1 MLAAARS
8 GAASESTVTRS
19 SPLDL
24 FLLPL
29 KFFGG
34 ARLRFLTG
42 CLLLAGC
49 LGWAQQN
56 GLLSRSGLDQART
69 AAQAAKSGRVLAVL
83 ELAFPTEPNPLSLPF
98 VGVWFT
104 SIAPGIAGLVL
115 IVFSLGRSWKA
126 VIGSVLG
133 ATIMMLGPSLG
144 VPGVAAL
151 GGADATSLILGLT
164 VAVGLVLIPGGR
176 GR

>member
-1 MLAAARS
+1 M
-8 GAASESTVTRS
+8 
-19 SPLDL
+19 
-24 FLLPL
+24 
-29 KFFGG
+29 
-34 ARLRFLTG
+34 
-42 CLLLAGC
+42 
-49 LGWAQQN
+49 
-56 GLLSRSGLDQART
+56 
-69 AAQAAKSGRVLAVL
+69 
-83 ELAFPTEPNPLSLPF
+83 SLPF